1 MSNTQ
6 NQLDRIMRYA
16 NLIQR
21 HAGKAVRPYREDGW
35 VNLLNKY
42 GTPRDTSEQY
52 HFVEEGIVPDEVLSM
67 IYEGN
72 GLFARIIDIPAEEA
86 VKHGFKLKNVN
97 DHCIEDFYMAALDE
111 LDWDEVAITSIKW
124 ARLFGGAIAV
134 MLINDG
140 RRLEEPVDWRNIKSI
155 DDIRVYD
162 RSVVQP
168 DYDSMYSYD
177 PSYPFG
183 TRGSRLGMPEYY
195 YVNSTYG
202 SFTVHESRCL
212 VFQNGVLPER
222 TSSSI
227 YRLWGMPEYV
237 RIQRAVRDSEVAHGS
252 AVKMLDKSVQPVYK
266 MKDLSMELSTDEGE
280 NRVLKRLQSID
291 TARGMMNT
299 LVVDN
304 DGEDYDFRTFQFAG
318 VADVVNLSDSYLSGL
333 SLIPQT
339 ILFGKGVGGLSTTD
353 DTSMENYYN
362 FVDRIRRRMLRP
374 NLRYLLSVIF
384 QAGVATGEVDKVP
397 PINIEFDPLWSLT
410 EAQQADLDL
419 KRAQIR
425 QTNANTSMVYMGQQV
440 ISPEEV
446 RKSIAKTGDFEI
458 DATFDDDDMTEEE
471 MNDLIE
477 KIQSNGGLAPSS
489 GGAPEGTPGMAPASE
504 PGGAAPDAAPAA
516 TKLPQDMSPEEQAA
530 AQQPPMSQENR
541 EYDDENTISPSE
553 EKRGS
558 VGVLVVKDGKVLAGI
573 RIGDGTHG
581 LICGPGGHIEAG
593 ETPEFAAARE
603 TSEEFGII
611 PNELIFLGRGEKEP
625 ETGFEPYLYL
635 CTDYSGEVKTD
646 EEEMTSA
653 EFVSLGDLEKI
664 PGQLFAPFAYS
675 LKVLKKEL
683 FSTSSFDSKDKNGHW
698 VTTKGKR
705 RVFINEEGEPEKGNP
720 FVIEAMT
727 KGTENEN
734 TASGSANERKQKIT
748 DISLKSIDNPKKTDT
763 INEENSTQENAN
775 ELISNASS
783 SLKKTRVTKFKTE
796 NGVMRITKGTKAKLG
811 NNGGAVIV
819 PGDITDVEVFAG
831 KGGKKPM
838 ELAQKFSEAYGGKPE
853 GWMHSTG
860 NGRVRLSNGR
870 ERNAEIH
877 WFECEGIGQTKW
889 KVKRFKKE

>member
-1 MSNTQ
+1 MSDTQ

-42 GTPRDTSEQY
+42 GTSRDTSEQY

-111 LDWDEVAITSIKW
+111 LDWDEVAITSVKW
-124 ARLFGGAIAV
+124 ARLFGGSIAV

-280 NRVLKRLQSID
+280 KRVLKRLQSID

-397 PINIEFDPLWSLT
+397 PINIAFDPLWSLN
-410 EAQQADLDL
+410 EIQQADLDL

-530 AQQPPMSQENR
+530 VQQPTMSQENR
-541 EYDDENTISPSE
+541 EYDDENTISPNE
-553 EKRGS
+553 EKLGS

-581 LICGPGGHIEAG
+581 LICGPGGHIEVG

-653 EFVSLGDLEKI
+653 EFVSLNDLEKI
-664 PGQLFAPFAYS
+664 SGQLFAPFAYS

>member
-1 MSNTQ
+1 MSDTQ

-42 GTPRDTSEQY
+42 GTSRDASEQY

-72 GLFARIIDIPAEEA
+72 GLFARIIDLPAEEA
-86 VKHGFKLKNVN
+86 VKHSFKLKNVN
-97 DHCIEDFYMAALDE
+97 DHCIEDFYTAALDE
-111 LDWDEVAITSIKW
+111 LDWDEVAITSVKW
-124 ARLFGGAIAV
+124 ARLFGGSIAV
-134 MLINDG
+134 LLINDG

-168 DYDSMYSYD
+168 DYDSIYSYD

-195 YVNSTYG
+195 YVNSMYG

-237 RIQRAVRDSEVAHGS
+237 RLKRAVRDSEIAHGS

-333 SLIPQT
+333 SHIPQT

-384 QAGVATGEVDKVP
+384 QAGVSTGEISKVP
-397 PINIEFDPLWSLT
+397 PINIEFDPLWSLN
-410 EAQQADLDL
+410 ELQQADLEL
-419 KRAQIR
+419 KRSQIK

-440 ISPEEV
+440 VSPEEV

-458 DATFDDDDMTEEE
+458 DAAFDDDDMTEEE

-477 KIQSNGGLAPSS
+477 KIQSNGGFAPGSS
-489 GGAPEGTPGMAPASE
+489 GMPEAEPVSLPAAPAD
-504 PGGAAPDAAPAA
+504 GAAPDAAPAA
-516 TKLPQDMSPEEQAA
+516 TKLPQDMSSEERKAVQQASTSRDGHA
-530 AQQPPMSQENR
+530 
-541 EYDDENTISPSE
+541 YDDENTITPST
-553 EKRGS
+553 EKPGS
-558 VGVLVVKDGKVLAGI
+558 VGVIVVKEGKILVAF
-573 RIGDGTHG
+573 RSDSG
-581 LICGPGGHIEAG
+581 LVCGPGGHIEAG
-593 ETPEFAAARE
+593 ETPKFAAVRE
-603 TSEEFGII
+603 AYEEFGII
-611 PNELIFLGRGEKEP
+611 PKELIFLGRGEKEP

-635 CTDYSGEVKTD
+635 CTDYSGEPKADND
-646 EEEMTSA
+646 EMVTA
-653 EFVSLGDLEKI
+653 DFVSMSDLRLLS
-664 PGQLFAPFAYS
+664 GRLFAPFAYS
-675 LKVLKKEL
+675 LKVLEKEL
-683 FSTSSFDSKDKNGHW
+683 GFRGDSRKTGRRKKADSRKNFLDNGAKQVTIKFQETSEDGGPGS
-698 VTTKGKR
+698 
-705 RVFINEEGEPEKGNP
+705 GNHDHDGVP
-720 FVIEAMT
+720 
-727 KGTENEN
+727 GQLG
-734 TASGSANERKQKIT
+734 GSA
-748 DISLKSIDNPKKTDT
+748 PKRGIGT
-763 INEENSTQENAN
+763 
-775 ELISNASS
+775 
-783 SLKKTRVTKFKTE
+783 TKFKRTG
-796 NGVMRITKGTKAKLG
+796 NTINVTSDIRVKLNTGACAIKAGTT
-811 NNGGAVIV
+811 
-819 PGDITDVEVFAG
+819 ITDVTDFAG
-831 KGGKKPM
+831 KGCKRSIDVEPYLIEQVGGNPGEWVKAKGNAPVILPSGKERDA
-838 ELAQKFSEAYGGKPE
+838 EL
-853 GWMHSTG
+853 
-860 NGRVRLSNGR
+860 
-870 ERNAEIH
+870 H
-877 WFECEGIGQTKW
+877 WFEHPEKGQVRM
-889 KVKRFKKE
+889 KVKYLKGGHKK

>member
-1 MSNTQ
+1 MSDIQ

-42 GTPRDTSEQY
+42 GTSRDTSEQY

-111 LDWDEVAITSIKW
+111 LDWDEVAITSVKW
-124 ARLFGGAIAV
+124 ARLFGGSIAV

-397 PINIEFDPLWSLT
+397 PINIAFDPLWSLN
-410 EAQQADLDL
+410 EIQQADLDL

-516 TKLPQDMSPEEQAA
+516 TKLPQDMSPEEQAT
-530 AQQPPMSQENR
+530 AQHLTMSQENR

-558 VGVLVVKDGKVLAGI
+558 VGVLVVKDGKILAGI

-581 LICGPGGHIEAG
+581 LVCGPGGHIEAG

-611 PNELIFLGRGEKEP
+611 PNELLFLGRGEKEP

-653 EFVSLGDLEKI
+653 EFVSLNDLEKI
-664 PGQLFAPFAYS
+664 SGQLFAPFAYS